1 MTAKIDLAAIVK
13 SARKIRGLSQ
23 EEFAAELG
31 KQQSLVSKY
40 ERGLVDPPGDVVI
53 HCVTI
58 TRGEADQAVSPDS
71 VAQLVQERLGAPEFA
86 RVRSAIAALIES
98 MPTHSR
104 RRGKRAR

>member
-1 MTAKIDLAAIVK
+1 VTAKIDLAALVK
-13 SARKIRGLSQ
+13 TARKIRGLSQ

-71 VAQLVQERLGAPEFA
+71 VAQLVQERLGEPEFA
-86 RVRSAIAALIES
+86 RLRSAIAVLIES
-98 MPTHSR
+98 MPRPSR
-104 RRGKRAR
+104 KQR

>member
-1 MTAKIDLAAIVK
+1 MK

-23 EEFAAELG
+23 EGFAAELG

-40 ERGLVDPPGDVVI
+40 ERGLVEPPGEVVI

-71 VAQLVQERLGAPEFA
+71 IAQLVQERLGEPEFA
-86 RVRSAIAALIES
+86 RLRSAIAALIAS
-98 MPTHSR
+98 MPRPSR
-104 RRGKRAR
+104 KRRKTAR